1 MIFQK
6 YMNIMEDSFD
16 CETFWN
22 ALERIEPDFETEF
35 FEDYVDLENDDFQS
49 YFFINKRKILMSSL
63 ITNFTFN
70 NSLKHL

>member
-1 MIFQK
+1 
-6 YMNIMEDSFD
+6 MEDSFD

-22 ALERIEPDFETEF
+22 ALERIEADFEAAF
-35 FEDYVDLENDDFQS
+35 FEDYVDLENDDIQS
-49 YFFINKRKILMSSL
+49 YFFINKRKILMYSL

>member
-6 YMNIMEDSFD
+6 YMNNMEDSLD
-16 CETFWN
+16 CEIFWN
-22 ALERIEPDFETEF
+22 ALERIEADFETEF
-35 FEDYVDLENDDFQS
+35 FEGYVDLENDDFQS
-49 YFFINKRKILMSSL
+49 YIFINKRKILMSSL